1 MNPQEFAKPV
11 RPKPKIQRTFPL
23 RWRGYDRAAVDLYLR
38 QLAGSYDRMQ
48 ARLAF
53 LEDLIGTWHEQGI
66 DLAKTGSQAR
76 DFRFDPRAAYDLQA
90 RPDERAESQLLSEN
104 APARRRLR
112 GRPPFGFDDD
122 PAIRWRLFAIMIG
135 LVIMLAAIFFSRRA
149 SHVSALTSSVSP
161 LVVAEPAQEIRHP
174 WLERAAAERPDI
186 TFAGLPS

>member
-1 MNPQEFAKPV
+1 MNTPEFTKPV
-11 RPKPKIQRTFPL
+11 RRKPKIQRAFPV
-23 RWRGYDRAAVDLYLR
+23 RWRGYDRAAVDVYLR

-66 DLAKTGSQAR
+66 DPAKTGSQPR
-76 DFRFDPRAAYDLQA
+76 DFRFDPRAAYEPLA
-90 RPDERAESQLLSEN
+90 RPDGRAESQLLSEN
-104 APARRRLR
+104 APHGHRLK
-112 GRPPFGFDDD
+112 GRLLSGFGDE
-122 PAIRWRLFAIMIG
+122 PAARWRLFAIMIG
-135 LVIMLAAIFFSRRA
+135 LAIMLAAIFFSRRA

-174 WLERAAAERPDI
+174 WLERAAAERPD